1 LSVFNA
7 ATNLGMLLGMGA
19 TGLWVVTVGYRG
31 AFTVVILFALL
42 YAALAGLLT
51 PLPDPLLQDHP
62 PRPPERRTGL
72 GFRLGRLWLAACCA
86 FVGATTWAMSSS
98 FYPVYLS
105 RLHYGEQSIG
115 LLVMLVSA
123 GMLCTSFVSRA
134 VVGEGARLRRLAL
147 GFVAGTG
154 LGLAAVPAFQSWLPL
169 AGLILVTGFCSGGC
183 NMIYQRLVQQHSA
196 WNARGAAMAAVGLFG
211 NLALLILPTAIGI
224 ALTWVSLEAAWVA
237 AGLLVTLL
245 GAAVTLSVKGVE
257 RPAAIAPGQPIERDA
272 ART

>member
-1 LSVFNA
+1 
-7 ATNLGMLLGMGA
+7 
-19 TGLWVVTVGYRG
+19 
-31 AFTVVILFALL
+31 
-42 YAALAGLLT
+42 
-51 PLPDPLLQDHP
+51 
-62 PRPPERRTGL
+62 
-72 GFRLGRLWLAACCA
+72 
-86 FVGATTWAMSSS
+86 
-98 FYPVYLS
+98 
-105 RLHYGEQSIG
+105 
-115 LLVMLVSA
+115 
-123 GMLCTSFVSRA
+123 MLCTSFVSRA

-196 WNARGAAMAAVGLFG
+196 WNARGAAMATVGLFG